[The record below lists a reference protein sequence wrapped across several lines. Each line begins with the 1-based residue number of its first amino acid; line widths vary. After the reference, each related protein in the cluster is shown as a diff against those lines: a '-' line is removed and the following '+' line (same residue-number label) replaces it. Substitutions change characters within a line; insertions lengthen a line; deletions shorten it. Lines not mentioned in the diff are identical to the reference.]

1 MATPIHIAIQIAAPS
16 RALPAGATAEGYYVV
31 EDNRVILTGRDG
43 FPAHDPEGREYTREL
58 GKDDN
63 PRQVAA
69 LLLRSFRT
77 KVRGDRVNGFDRPLI
92 YSKAQK
98 VPC

>member
-1 MATPIHIAIQIAAPS
+1 MAVPTHIIIQTSPPGPG
-16 RALPAGATAEGYYVV
+16 LPAGAAAEGFYVV
-31 EDNRVILTGRDG
+31 ENGKVTLTGRDG

-69 LLLRSFRT
+69 LLLRNFRT
-77 KVRGDRVNGFDRPLI
+77 KVRGARVSGFDRPLVYPRLGKI
-92 YSKAQK
+92 
-98 VPC
+98 